1 MVAASLVVSACGSI
15 NVPSA
20 SVAPSLAPGSAAPR
34 PSPSRAVAETP
45 SPSLP
50 SSDVLVDPGLLS
62 FLPPGGADVLQM
74 VDPDTTGQVAQD
86 PELRANASAMIIAV
100 YRWNLRTPSPGPAD
114 DLAVASVVRLR
125 DPSKDDAWFRDW
137 RDSYDTAAC
146 ANAGGV
152 ARNSQTDIGTHTV
165 FIGSCAGGSFTY
177 HTRVAGGAI
186 VISITSIG
194 ATHLGETIMERL
206 AP

>member
-1 MVAASLVVSACGSI
+1 MIAASLVVSACGSTT
-15 NVPSA
+15 VPSP

-34 PSPSRAVAETP
+34 PSPSRAVAATP
-45 SPSLP
+45 SPSLAG
-50 SSDVLVDPGLLS
+50 SDVLVDPGLLS
-62 FLPPGGADVLQM
+62 FLPPGGTDMLQT
-74 VDPDTTGQVAQD
+74 VDPDTTAQVAQD
-86 PELRANASAMIIAV
+86 PALRANASAMIIAV

-114 DLAVASVVRLR
+114 DLAVVSVVRLR
-125 DPSKDDAWFRDW
+125 DRSKDDAWFRDW

-194 ATHLGETIMERL
+194 ATHLGEIIMERL